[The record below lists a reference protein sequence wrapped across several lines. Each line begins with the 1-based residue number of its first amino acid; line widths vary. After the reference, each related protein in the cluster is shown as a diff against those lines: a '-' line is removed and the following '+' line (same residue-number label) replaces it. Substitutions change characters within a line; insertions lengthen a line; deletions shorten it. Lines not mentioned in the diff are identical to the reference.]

1 MSTLVDI
8 SLLLYLLWPPCV
20 ADADIIFFS
29 GFFLLLL
36 FSSPNLSGRRVDLYH
51 TSTHGVS
58 VVRI

>member
-20 ADADIIFFS
+20 ADADIIFLC

-36 FSSPNLSGRRVDLYH
+36 FSSPTLSGRRVDLYH
-51 TSTHGVS
+51 TSTHGVT